1 MTDEQEL
8 QDAPENQEVEELEQT
23 DAVDGEVNEDAEE
36 VEESSTSEDAEPKQ
50 KPWFTKRI
58 DELTANWREEQRR
71 NAQLMEKVL
80 EMQKPSQPEPETT
93 QNVGEPKLDSFE
105 TYEDYVAALAEYKAD
120 QKIQAWEQSR
130 QQETQAQ
137 AQERQRQEFEARADD
152 FRQQHPDYDVVALN
166 PQLPVSAAMA
176 EAIQMADNGP
186 ELLYTLGQ
194 NPAEAARLAALP
206 PLQAAIE
213 LGRMTTAPKPA
224 SAPKTRT
231 NAPPPVEPLSGGSGS
246 RTIDPERMT
255 ADEWRVWRDQQLGN
269 K

>member
-1 MTDEQEL
+1 MTDEVEL
-8 QDAPENQEVEELEQT
+8 QDALSPDNQEVEEVEQT
-23 DAVDGEVNEDAEE
+23 DAVDGEVNEDAQDTED
-36 VEESSTSEDAEPKQ
+36 SSTPEDAEPKQ

-93 QNVGEPKLDSFE
+93 QVGEPKLDSFE
-105 TYEDYVAALAEYKAD
+105 TYEDYVSALAEYKAD
-120 QKIQAWEQSR
+120 QKIQAWQQSQ

-137 AQERQRQEFEARADD
+137 QQERERQEFEARADQ
-152 FRQQHPDYDVVALN
+152 FRQEHPDYDTVALN

-176 EAIQMADNGP
+176 EAIQLADNGP
-186 ELLYTLGQ
+186 EILYNLGQ
-194 NPAEAARLAALP
+194 NPAEAARIASLS

-213 LGRMTTAPKPA
+213 LGRMTVAQAAPP
-224 SAPKTRT
+224 PKTRT

-246 RTIDPERMT
+246 RTIDPERMS
-255 ADEWRVWRDQQLGN
+255 ADEWRVWREQQLGN